1 MSYHYILVEGVNIY
15 ANVLDTNQLSV
26 IRGSS
31 FLLKDGIA
39 AVEIELQGH
48 LKPLSVGA
56 SSGLFRISSTISPDA
71 IVEDVCDILS
81 SRHKDC
87 PFATQTF
94 IIETCEAED
103 LLQAKEQLLGQL
115 RVRQLRSATLAV
127 DDTPPGGSTAVSE
140 WHGVRPAGTD
150 EDKVSYRPPGEAEKE
165 IRISHSEKCRWDYG
179 RNKERERGQS
189 YHLEEVERLCP
200 GDGVCAIKNDTE
212 YRKLNKRLAKWHF
225 CRELGH
231 IADSTRPEPVSDQDK
246 TPAADHSQPLY
257 PKLHGKIAVF
267 YADGNSFTK
276 IQRKIIER
284 SDSKKKEQEQEKAQ
298 IDFDLTIRGN
308 RAKLLAKL
316 LEDMLE
322 GDLPDMKT
330 WSLHNVQSGQRSQDV
345 PALRFET
352 LLWGGDELMF
362 VLPAWAGFEFAQRF
376 FRYTCGWKTGDYELS
391 HSAGLVFC
399 SAKTPIRIARDLA
412 QMIADDIKQRTD
424 RNDGKRN
431 AWDYMVLESIDYPT
445 HRDYRRFLWER
456 YGDIS
461 KYRPQ
466 CLPGEGGICWKTRS
480 DDLKAALRDNLPV
493 RQLYRLGQAITR
505 EAPEILFHP
514 EGSEPPGEWPVKSPK
529 TLLEKLENR
538 LLELAQHSGKLR
550 DACRDL
556 AALLGVSLDDDRQRA
571 WLWLH
576 LLELR
581 EYIAPR
587 HEEVA

>member
-1 MSYHYILVEGVNIY
+1 MEKYLLVEGVNIY

-39 AVEIELQGH
+39 AIETELQGH

-56 SSGLFRISSTISPDA
+56 SSGLFKVQDGVDLESVRDR
-71 IVEDVCDILS
+71 VRMILS

-94 IIETCEAED
+94 IIETCEAKD

-140 WHGVRPAGTD
+140 WHGVRPAGGP
-150 EDKVSYRPPGEAEKE
+150 EDKVSYNPPGESRKE

-179 RNKERERGQS
+179 RDKERERGQS
-189 YHLEEVERLCP
+189 YHLEEVERLCQEN
-200 GDGVCAIKNDTE
+200 GKYAIDDRGAYEALK
-212 YRKLNKRLAKWHF
+212 KQLAKWHF

-231 IADSTRPEPVSDQDK
+231 IADSTRPAPDSG
-246 TPAADHSQPLY
+246 TNSAPAENYPRPLY

-276 IQRKIIER
+276 IQRKIIDR
-284 SDSKKKEQEQEKAQ
+284 SDDEEKEQAQ
-298 IDFDLTIRGN
+298 IDFDRTIRGN
-308 RAKLLAKL
+308 RAKLLAAL

-330 WSLHNVQSGQRSQDV
+330 WSLHNVHEGEKSQDV

-376 FRYTCGWKTGDYELS
+376 FRYTCGWKTGGYELS

-424 RNDGKRN
+424 RNGGKRN

-445 HRDYRRFLWER
+445 HRDYRRFLRER
-456 YGDIS
+456 YGDIRN
-461 KYRPQ
+461 YRPQ
-466 CLPGEGGICWKTRS
+466 CLPGEAGICWKTRS

-514 EGSEPPGEWPVKSPK
+514 EGSEQPGEWPVKSPK

-538 LLELAQHSGKLR
+538 LLELAQNPGELR

-587 HEEVA
+587 REEVA